1 MIPGHSDCHTEKP
14 LLLCGQLCVDSIL
27 QSLTS
32 LELGSLGSLNLHGL
46 TGMRVTSLS
55 CCSLGNLESTKSN
68 DLNLIAILKL
78 FSDGICKS
86 LHCILSVL
94 LGKSRLLSDCSY
106 QFGLIHY
113 VYPPESKMGQCP
125 FTY

>member
-46 TGMRVTSLS
+46 KDVRQWHIQLTVDTV
-55 CCSLGNLESTKSN
+55 C
-68 DLNLIAILKL
+68 
-78 FSDGICKS
+78 
-86 LHCILSVL
+86 
-94 LGKSRLLSDCSY
+94 
-106 QFGLIHY
+106 
-113 VYPPESKMGQCP
+113 
-125 FTY
+125 